1 MKRQLKKLLH
11 SLSEFN
17 EAQKKKPNYKAKVL
31 IVVLVILAFGAQI
44 YDNYRTEKE
53 NETAKTA
60 AMEEAAEE
68 DENRGL
74 SEILYENK
82 THIIL
87 FLGLTA
93 ALAVVKY
100 RETQKLKESK

>member
-11 SLSEFN
+11 RLSEFN

-31 IVVLVILAFGAQI
+31 IVVLVILAFGVQI

-53 NETAKTA
+53 NETAQTS
-60 AMEEAAEE
+60 AAEE
-68 DENRGL
+68 AKEDEHTGI

-82 THIIL
+82 AHIIL